1 LKDVIIPKNKVSESQ
16 CNIQNRVPQTP
27 HFPERLL
34 IEKPI
39 VQSEFD
45 IMNELRN
52 VCVNIPL
59 LQVIRDVPI
68 YAKTI
73 KEIYIKKR
81 GWKQK
86 DPPMI
91 HLVG

>member
-1 LKDVIIPKNKVSESQ
+1 MKDVIIMKNKVSESQ
-16 CNIQNRVPQTP
+16 RNIQTQVPQTP
-27 HFPERLL
+27 PFPERFL

-52 VCVNIPL
+52 VCVKIPL
-59 LQVIRDVPI
+59 LQAIKYVPI

-73 KEIYIKKR
+73 KE
-81 GWKQK
+81 
-86 DPPMI
+86 
-91 HLVG
+91 L